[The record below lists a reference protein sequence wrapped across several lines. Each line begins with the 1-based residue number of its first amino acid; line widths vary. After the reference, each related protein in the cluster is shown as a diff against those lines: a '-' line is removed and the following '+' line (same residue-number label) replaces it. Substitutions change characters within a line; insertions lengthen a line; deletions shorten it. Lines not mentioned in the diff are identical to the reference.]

1 MATAKKTATKP
12 AAKSAGTE
20 VATRKPTG
28 GAVVNIQ
35 DQLRQLA
42 EADAGKTAPVGGNKI
57 RVTQD
62 KQFILP
68 DGSKT
73 PGPLEL
79 VVVDFTSRNEFYEGN
94 YDKNNIV
101 PPNCFAIG
109 SIPTKL
115 VPSPNSPD
123 RQADDCASCPMN
135 AFGSKGAGKACKNT
149 RLLAVLPPGAD
160 EETPLWTLAVSPTA
174 IRNFDGYVNDVRRLF
189 NSPPLGVVT
198 TVAFSEGSD
207 YAQLSF
213 SDPQPNADAAV
224 AIARRAEAVELL
236 AQEPDVSSF
245 GQEKPAAKPAKPVA
259 RKAVAG
265 ARR

>member
-1 MATAKKTATKP
+1 MATAKKTATKAAP
-12 AAKSAGTE
+12 AAKTE
-20 VATRKPTG
+20 VTVRKPSG

-79 VVVDFTSRNEFYEGN
+79 VVVDFTSRNEYYPGA
-94 YDKNNIV
+94 YDKNDIQ
-101 PPNCFAIG
+101 PPACFAIG
-109 SIPTKL
+109 IIPTKL
-115 VPSPNSPD
+115 VPSDNSPE
-123 RQADDCASCPMN
+123 RQADDCTSCPMN
-135 AFGSKGAGKACKNT
+135 VFGSKGAGKACKNT

-174 IRNFDGYVNDVRRLF
+174 IRNFDGFVNDVRRLF

-198 TVAFSEGSD
+198 TVSFSENSD
-207 YAQLSF
+207 YAQLNF
-213 SDPQPNADAAV
+213 SNPQPNPDAAL
-224 AIARRAEAVELL
+224 AIGRRQEAAELL
-236 AQEPDVSSF
+236 AQEPDVSTY
-245 GQEKPAAKPAKPVA
+245 GVEKPKAKPAARPVA
-259 RKAVAG
+259 RKVAG